1 MARRLIAIML
11 VLAMI
16 FACST
21 TVFAGTSSAPDVMID
36 GKYVTF
42 TDAAPQNINGRV
54 MVPFRAILE
63 ALGADVV
70 YDNATKTVT
79 ATLGETEISFLPS
92 KSDLT
97 VITSGETSTTKMDV
111 VPFLDP
117 NTGRTYV
124 SAKYVAEAFGYAVG
138 WDSSEKTVVII
149 DFGTLF
155 ANASEDFSILELMM
169 TSETDMEQAY
179 KTSGTM
185 EYDLT
190 MYAYGT
196 EDSSMG
202 FDASYTG
209 LQKGMDVDMDMAIS
223 VDVQALVNQVDT
235 TLDTELTKMLGILS
249 DMKIQVKLNG
259 ETGDMYIKG
268 DALNMLF
275 GETKTGT
282 WYKMNLYET
291 YESIGIDLQGLMG
304 TLTANNSMTLEGL
317 LTLMANMYSSVLTT
331 ETYDEVVATYDL
343 AKALIGDAAFKT
355 STSGNVTT
363 YTAKIDSASI
373 LKAIATYSDMAQ
385 IKSALQGFKT
395 LEGSITIKASNNTL
409 NSYELTFG
417 AKDADMD
424 VSGTMTG
431 NLTDAKLTM
440 TMDMVNVMKLKMS
453 VTSNVTET
461 NQTVNVSIPAGA
473 TVVNISE
480 L

>member
-1 MARRLIAIML
+1 
-11 VLAMI
+11 
-16 FACST
+16 
-21 TVFAGTSSAPDVMID
+21 
-36 GKYVTF
+36 
-42 TDAAPQNINGRV
+42 
-54 MVPFRAILE
+54 
-63 ALGADVV
+63 
-70 YDNATKTVT
+70 
-79 ATLGETEISFLPS
+79 
-92 KSDLT
+92 
-97 VITSGETSTTKMDV
+97 
-111 VPFLDP
+111 
-117 NTGRTYV
+117 
-124 SAKYVAEAFGYAVG
+124 
-138 WDSSEKTVVII
+138 
-149 DFGTLF
+149 
-155 ANASEDFSILELMM
+155 
-169 TSETDMEQAY
+169 
-179 KTSGTM
+179 
-185 EYDLT
+185 
-190 MYAYGT
+190 
-196 EDSSMG
+196 MG

-331 ETYDEVVATYDL
+331 ETYDEVVAAYDL

-395 LEGSITIKASNNTL
+395 LEGSITIKASNDTL

-461 NQTVNVSIPAGA
+461 KQTVNVNIPAGA
-473 TVVNISE
+473 TVVDISE